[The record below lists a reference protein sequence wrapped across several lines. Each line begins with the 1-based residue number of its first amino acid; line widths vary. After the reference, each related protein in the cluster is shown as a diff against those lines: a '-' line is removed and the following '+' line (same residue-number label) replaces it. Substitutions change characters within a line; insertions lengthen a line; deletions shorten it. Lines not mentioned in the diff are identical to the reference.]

1 MVAQVRCT
9 ILVRGLKRGCDK
21 FLKELG
27 AEKERIDKER
37 NHYKMIC
44 TTYFPCDMRL
54 DFSFDDLARVCA
66 VDITYLFSEYEDQ
79 ACSYDAFD
87 NLENFLAFN
96 HLSETDYAYGF
107 PKETGATEDLKILRD
122 FLNNSEKQSASESI
136 SWGQAF
142 EALAKYDDQLIR
154 EGKFMD
160 QVSVSGFQAA
170 STGFPRIRLAAENGD
185 EYAKTLLDNFAK
197 AKL

>member
-21 FLKELG
+21 FLKESG

-79 ACSYDAFD
+79 SCSYDDFD
-87 NLENFLAFN
+87 NLKNFLAFN
-96 HLSETDYAYGF
+96 HLPETGSAYGF
-107 PKETGATEDLKILRD
+107 PKVTGAVEDLEILRD
-122 FLNNSEKQSASESI
+122 FLNNAEKRSASGQM
-136 SWGQAF
+136 SWSQAF
-142 EALAKYDDQLIR
+142 EALAEYDDQLVR
-154 EGKFMD
+154 KGMFMD
-160 QVSVSGFQAA
+160 QVSV
-170 STGFPRIRLAAENGD
+170 TGFEAALAKFPRVRLAAENGD
-185 EYAKTLLDNFAK
+185 EYAKTLLENYAN
-197 AKL
+197 APL